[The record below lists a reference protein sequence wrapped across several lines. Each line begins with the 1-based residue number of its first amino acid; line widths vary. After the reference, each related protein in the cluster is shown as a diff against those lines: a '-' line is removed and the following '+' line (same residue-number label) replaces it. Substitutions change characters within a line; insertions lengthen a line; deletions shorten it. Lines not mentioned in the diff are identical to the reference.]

1 MHIFSSR
8 YLKAEVG
15 SFQFNAFPRNPLL
28 WQGHLLHPETP
39 KHTTKHDKLIRISSL
54 IPLCLKY
61 LIYEVEYGLG
71 YAPNIFMLKLLL

>member
-8 YLKAEVG
+8 YLQAEVG

-28 WQGHLLHPETP
+28 WQGHLHPETP
-39 KHTTKHDKLIRISSL
+39 KHTTKHDKLIRISSV

-61 LIYEVEYGLG
+61 QKLKYKNLKYKVEYGWKRS
-71 YAPNIFMLKLLL
+71 ISR